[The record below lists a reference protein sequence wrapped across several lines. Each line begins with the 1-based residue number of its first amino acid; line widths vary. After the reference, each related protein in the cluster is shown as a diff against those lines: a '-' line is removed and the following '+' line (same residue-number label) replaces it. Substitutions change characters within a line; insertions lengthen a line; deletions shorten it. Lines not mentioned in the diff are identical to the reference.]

1 MLLDN
6 KINQV
11 ILQTWMKKHNIKH
24 SSAMN
29 GQEAVEKWK
38 GGGFH
43 LVLVS
48 QSKEGVTRLAITY
61 TTTRCVYDN
70 NNANPLYY
78 DCIQANYFLFHSP
91 SPPCSSLSYP

>member
-1 MLLDN
+1 MDTNLYNNIIDN

-48 QSKEGVTRLAITY
+48 QYQGGDKVGYNILQDVY
-61 TTTRCVYDN
+61 MTTMPTTISD
-70 NNANPLYY
+70 
-78 DCIQANYFLFHSP
+78 SG
-91 SPPCSSLSYP
+91 